1 MTEPTEYLRVSYSSM
16 NVFSSCERKF
26 EFQKLYPQKSRDREM
41 FAADVGT
48 ALHHGYQD
56 FLIHGDREKATWEFM
71 KDYPYGLEYQQKF
84 QDRSLEAAL
93 ATLDEMFD
101 AESMTDYELAEIK
114 RPWTIKESADLAIR
128 ASLGD
133 PLEGIDPSGIIVP
146 AIEVPFEIRF
156 KGITLPDGRG
166 IAFVGFID
174 AIMRN
179 LINGRF
185 RTTDIKT
192 HRRSLHDATA
202 KYQFDDQQTPYGIIV
217 EHLQG
222 NPVEEF
228 EVLYLDSYID
238 VLEPR
243 VQLYPFAR
251 SHEDVQ
257 EWLLNRVMQ
266 FQSIQRSLES
276 DYFPRTSGGCLF
288 YNQPC
293 YFLEVCQTR
302 DRKMAE
308 AWLLMGEEPAPP
320 RFEQPWVVAEID
332 VFGKDES

>member
-1 MTEPTEYLRVSYSSM
+1 M

-26 EFQKLYPQKSRDREM
+26 EFQKLYPQRNRDRDM

-56 FLIHGDREKATWEFM
+56 YLIHGDKERAIWMFM
-71 KDYPYGLEYQQKF
+71 QDYPYELEWQQGN
-84 QDRSLEAAL
+84 DYRSLEAAL
-93 ATLDEMFD
+93 ATLEEMF
-101 AESMTDYELAEIK
+101 ESVAMADYELATIR
-114 RPWTIKESADLAIR
+114 RPATVAELHADPNTLTY
-128 ASLGD
+128 D
-133 PLEGIDPSGIIVP
+133 VP

-156 KGITLPDGRG
+156 NGITLPDGRG

-179 LINGRF
+179 LINGRY

-192 HRRSLHDATA
+192 HRRALHDATA
-202 KYQFDDQQTPYGIIV
+202 KYKFDDQQTPYGIIV
-217 EHLQG
+217 EHIQG
-222 NPVEEF
+222 NPVDEF

-243 VQLYPFAR
+243 VSLYPFSR
-251 SHEDVQ
+251 TKDDVQ

-288 YNQPC
+288 YNKPC
-293 YFLEVCQTR
+293 YFLEVCESR
-302 DRKMAE
+302 DREMAE

-320 RFEQPWVVAEID
+320 RFDSPWVVAEID
-332 VFGKDES
+332 IFGKDKR

>member
-1 MTEPTEYLRVSYSSM
+1 MTQPTDFLRVSYSSM
-16 NVFSSCERKF
+16 NVFASCERKF
-26 EFQKLYPQKSRDREM
+26 EFNKLYPQKKRESDM

-56 FLIHGDREKATWEFM
+56 YLIHQDRERAIWTYM
-71 KDYPYGLEYQQKF
+71 QDYPYDGESNQNNDF
-84 QDRSLEAAL
+84 RSLEAGL
-93 ATLDEMFD
+93 ATLEEMFD
-101 AESMTDYELAEIK
+101 SVAMSDYELATIR
-114 RPWTIKESADLAIR
+114 RPATLAE
-128 ASLGD
+128 
-133 PLEGIDPSGIIVP
+133 LEGDSLVTHYDVP

-156 KGITLPDGRG
+156 NGITLPDGRG

-179 LINGRF
+179 LINGRY

-192 HRRSLHDATA
+192 HRRSIHDATG

-217 EHLQG
+217 EHIQG
-222 NPVEEF
+222 NPVDEF
-228 EVLYLDSYID
+228 EVLYLDSYVD

-251 SHEDVQ
+251 TRDDVQ

-266 FQSIQRSLES
+266 FQRIQTSMER

-288 YNQPC
+288 YNRPC
-293 YFLEVCQTR
+293 YFLEPCQSR
-302 DRKMAE
+302 DREMIE
-308 AWLLMGEEPAPP
+308 TWLLMGEEPAPP
-320 RFEQPWVVAEID
+320 RYEIPWVVAEID
-332 VFGKDES
+332 VFGKES